1 MSARAGIVVTGTE
14 VLTGRIQDRNG
25 PWLSDRLLEL
35 GVELAHITICGD
47 RPEDIDAQLRFLA
60 DQDVDLIL
68 TSGGLGPTADDM
80 TVEMVARFCERE
92 LVLDDELE
100 EKIAG
105 ILKPLMARFSHWD
118 FDAVRAA
125 NRKQALVPEGAFI
138 IDPVGTA
145 PGVVVPGK
153 PTVVVLPG
161 PPREL
166 QPMWRTAVNTD
177 AVLEAIAGRTT
188 YLHETVRMFG
198 LPESGLADTLRDA
211 EEGIAGFEALEITT
225 CLRRGEIEMVTR
237 YEPDAADVY
246 AELVSLVRER
256 HGREIFSDDG
266 SRVDD
271 LVAQLLAGR
280 RVATAESC
288 TSGLLAARLTERP
301 GSSAYVAGG
310 VVAYANEAKVELLD
324 VDPQLIEE
332 HGAVSE
338 PVAEAMAEGALKQFG
353 ADTAV
358 AITGIAGPD
367 GGTEEKPVGTVCWS
381 VRLDGRSRDHA
392 DGAAA
397 GRQGGHPRPLDH
409 RRDAPVAA
417 PALRV
422 SGPRARLF
430 LALDLPEPARASLA
444 SWRDTLVADRSDL
457 RPVSPEAL
465 HVTLVFLGWQDES
478 AAPKIADAA
487 FGALPAG
494 RPPRLT
500 PVGVRSLPPRN
511 PRLFALD
518 LEDEGG
524 RAAALQASASAALEA
539 GGWYRPEKRPFWP
552 HLTLARVKRRER
564 RVAPLPDASAAAER
578 AVRGA
583 CRDPVPLHAAPPR
596 GALRAAGAYLACGC
610 RRFPSRT
617 PRSLTARSAYEPGR
631 RATPRRSQPPAR
643 TRRYRAGRSSRT
655 TTKSDTPA
663 SSSPAPPP
671 TSRTDASWTWR

>member
-47 RPEDIDAQLRFLA
+47 RPQDIAAQLRFLA

-125 NRKQALVPEGAFI
+125 NRKQALVPEGSYI

-177 AVLEAIAGRTT
+177 AVQEAISGRTT
-188 YLHETVRMFG
+188 YIHETVRMFG

-211 EEGIAGFEALEITT
+211 EEGIGGFDALEITT

-237 YEPDAADVY
+237 YEPEAADVY

-256 HGREIFSDDG
+256 HGREIFSEDG

-280 RVATAESC
+280 RLATAESC
-288 TSGLLAARLTERP
+288 TAGLLAARLTERP
-301 GSSAYVAGG
+301 GSSSYVAGG
-310 VVAYANEAKVELLD
+310 VVAYANDAKVELLD
-324 VDPQLIEE
+324 VDPRLIEE

-338 PVAEAMAEGALKQFG
+338 PVAEAMADGALKRFG

-381 VRLDGRSRDHA
+381 VRLADGRAITRTVRLPGDRA
-392 DGAAA
+392 DI
-397 GRQGGHPRPLDH
+397 R
-409 RRDAPVAA
+409 
-417 PALRV
+417 
-422 SGPRARLF
+422 
-430 LALDLPEPARASLA
+430 
-444 SWRDTLVADRSDL
+444 DRSTTVAMHLL
-457 RPVSPEAL
+457 R
-465 HVTLVFLGWQDES
+465 
-478 AAPKIADAA
+478 
-487 FGALPAG
+487 
-494 RPPRLT
+494 RLL
-500 PVGVRSLPPRN
+500 S
-511 PRLFALD
+511 
-518 LEDEGG
+518 E
-524 RAAALQASASAALEA
+524 
-539 GGWYRPEKRPFWP
+539 
-552 HLTLARVKRRER
+552 
-564 RVAPLPDASAAAER
+564 
-578 AVRGA
+578 
-583 CRDPVPLHAAPPR
+583 
-596 GALRAAGAYLACGC
+596 
-610 RRFPSRT
+610 
-617 PRSLTARSAYEPGR
+617 
-631 RATPRRSQPPAR
+631 
-643 TRRYRAGRSSRT
+643 
-655 TTKSDTPA
+655 
-663 SSSPAPPP
+663 
-671 TSRTDASWTWR
+671 